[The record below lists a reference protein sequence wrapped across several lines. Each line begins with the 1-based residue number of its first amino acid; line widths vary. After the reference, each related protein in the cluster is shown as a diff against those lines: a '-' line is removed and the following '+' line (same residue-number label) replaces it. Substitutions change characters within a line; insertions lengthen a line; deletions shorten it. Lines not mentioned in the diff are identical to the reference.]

1 MVGPRQPVD
10 NSLLYVFLSV
20 NHFYID
26 IVLENNLITALKDE
40 GAANS
45 FITAGLVKACGLYEQ
60 MIHDKAGSEGFTNV
74 DGGPMEIVGAIRDAH
89 L

>member
-1 MVGPRQPVD
+1 MPD
-10 NSLLYVFLSV
+10 IYLSP

-26 IVLENNLITALKDE
+26 IVLGNNLITALKDE

-45 FITAGLVKACGLYEQ
+45 FITIGLVKACDFYEQ
-60 MIHDKAGSEGFTNV
+60 MIHDPAGSEGFTNA